1 MNCYIY
7 DRKNKKI
14 IKENQ
19 FFNLFFDWI
28 DTNVFRCVV
37 CKRIYKII
45 ELFLTVF

>member
-19 FFNLFFDWI
+19 FFNLFFIWFGA
-28 DTNVFRCVV
+28 NVFRCVV
-37 CKRIYKII
+37 CKRICKII
-45 ELFLTVF
+45 EPFLTVF